1 MSAEVIS
8 NLTKFIFFFV
18 PHLPKTQ
25 KEENKVY
32 SSVSL
37 VVSQNWDTNA
47 IVYNRSSNKLSIYHF
62 F

>member
-1 MSAEVIS
+1 MPVEVIPYS
-8 NLTKFIFFFV
+8 TNFFIV

-37 VVSQNWDTNA
+37 AVRQNWDNNA
-47 IVYNRSSNKLSIYHF
+47 IVYNKSSN
-62 F
+62 

>member
-1 MSAEVIS
+1 MPVEVIPY
-8 NLTKFIFFFV
+8 LTKFFFIV